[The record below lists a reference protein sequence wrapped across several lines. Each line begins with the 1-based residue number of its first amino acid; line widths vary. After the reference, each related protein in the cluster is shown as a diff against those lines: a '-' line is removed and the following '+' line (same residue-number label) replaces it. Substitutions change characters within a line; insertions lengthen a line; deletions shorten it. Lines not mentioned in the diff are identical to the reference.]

1 MVTKDSLQ
9 APQPKPAKAKR
20 YAAATQAVRE
30 LTGPTTL
37 TALVATAQK
46 LFVAAGGKG
55 DQKAMVG
62 DCKAAIRSGEMFGL
76 VTVKRNE
83 ITVTPVAHP

>member
-9 APQPKPAKAKR
+9 APQQKPAKAR
-20 YAAATQAVRE
+20 RNAAATQAVRE

-46 LFVAAGGKG
+46 LLCCGGWQGRPEG
-55 DQKAMVG
+55 DGWGLQGGDPVG
-62 DCKAAIRSGEMFGL
+62 
-76 VTVKRNE
+76 
-83 ITVTPVAHP
+83 